1 MAQGDVG
8 IYASQISGHL
18 WAPSGAYDALATVTV
33 PSGGA
38 ATVTFAGIPSGY
50 KHLQL
55 RAHAHFDGTANSYL
69 NMQMQFNGDTGSNY
83 VYHRLYGNG
92 SSASA
97 DASASTTKINTP
109 WIPDSVYTSNY
120 GAQVIDFLDYSSVV
134 KNKTVR
140 ALGGFDGNGSGLL
153 GLFSGA
159 WLNSSTAINSISI
172 FIPSNTI
179 SASSQFA
186 LYGIK

>member
-1 MAQGDVG
+1 MPILG
-8 IYASQISGHL
+8 IIASAFRSAAGPQ
-18 WAPSGAYDALATVTV
+18 GAYDALATITV

-38 ATVTFAGIPSGY
+38 ASVTFAGIPTGY
-50 KHLQL
+50 KHLQI
-55 RAHAHFDGTANSYL
+55 RAHAHFDGTANQYA

-83 VYHRLYGNG
+83 VYHRLYGTG
-92 SSASA
+92 SGSGSA
-97 DASASTTKINTP
+97 DASSSTTKINTP
-109 WIPDSVYTSNY
+109 WIPDNTYSYNY

-134 KNKTVR
+134 KNKTIR

-179 SASSQFA
+179 SASSQFS
-186 LYGIK
+186 LFGVK